1 MKRRTIGEGLKTF
14 IVAVWVIVAASS
26 TLVTSAATKSTTTP
40 AKQPTTS
47 TSPAKST
54 SKKSTP
60 TKSSTKPKPRKKYVC
75 ETKTVG
81 KRQKKVC
88 RWETVQETPAPATAT
103 IQTLPGPQL
112 SICPSWTATLCRI
125 VPGITIMDGAESG
138 GGSSTSSESSTGSSG
153 SGSTTG
159 GSSGGSGSGGP
170 TLSAPPSTNSA
181 VDATVPCTSNPN
193 PEFTADI
200 TDLSLITYIVPPGI
214 ATGNEIK
221 PHTFLGIDTSKTEK
235 VPVYV
240 PTEVDLITG
249 SYALNNEQADYGFTF
264 QVSCEV
270 WFNFG
275 HITDPIDEIKKL
287 LPSTPASTSQT
298 SGPFNPI
305 LRLSAGQQ
313 IGYTRGTKQNRN
325 FDFGV
330 YNSTSIHQFANSERY
345 QNSIKRKTSVCPY
358 RFYPSGKR
366 ASYEAKYGDFS
377 PMSVANCRSSN
388 QDKAGTL
395 AGAWFNTPVSEGT
408 EVSGRFAIAKTLDSN
423 YIRIVGLGSAMFV
436 GNSNS
441 TFKEPEAITDQHC
454 YNVGDRYLFFK
465 LASSTA
471 VRVVDSTGSCPGTF
485 PEGGFSTY
493 NR

>member
-1 MKRRTIGEGLKTF
+1 MREGLKTF

-60 TKSSTKPKPRKKYVC
+60 TKSSTKPKPKKKYVC
-75 ETKTVG
+75 QTNTVG
-81 KRQKKVC
+81 KRQKKIC
-88 RWETVQETPAPATAT
+88 RWEVVAETPQPTAT
-103 IQTLPGPQL
+103 VTITQAQPTAQL

-125 VPGITIMDGAESG
+125 VPGITIMDGAEGG
-138 GGSSTSSESSTGSSG
+138 GGSSPSSGSSTGSAG
-153 SGSTTG
+153 SGSTNG
-159 GSSGGSGSGGP
+159 GSSGGSGSG
-170 TLSAPPSTNSA
+170 TTTTAPPSTSSA
-181 VDATVPCTSNPN
+181 VDASVPCLSNPN

-221 PHTFLGIDTSKTEK
+221 PHTFLGIDTGKTEK

-249 SYALNNEQADYGFTF
+249 SYALNNDQADYGLTF

-305 LRLSAGQQ
+305 LRFSAGQL
-313 IGYTRGTKQNRN
+313 IGYTRGTKQSRN
-325 FDFGV
+325 FDFGL
-330 YNSTSIHQFANSERY
+330 YNSTSVHQFSNPERY

-358 RFYPSGKR
+358 NFFPSGKR
-366 ASYEAKYGDFS
+366 PSYEAKYGDFS
-377 PMSVANCRSSN
+377 PMSGANCRSSN

-423 YIRIVGLGSAMFV
+423 YIRIVGLQSAMFV
-436 GNSNS
+436 SNSDS
-441 TFKEPEAITDQHC
+441 TFKKPEEITDQHC
-454 YNVGDRYLFFK
+454 YSVGDRYLFFK
-465 LASSTA
+465 LASSTE

-485 PEGGFSTY
+485 PESGFSTY